1 MKNKFLFFT
10 FFLFAAVFQTKF
22 VSAKNISIY
31 TDSDSIKYAG
41 APSIGISGNKKLE
54 IVSPNAGD
62 SYKWFR
68 NNAVIP
74 GATLSNYTAT
84 LIGEYYVE
92 VRKNSTNFTKSNIVK
107 LTEITTI
114 EASFSFT
121 TNGVCT
127 NIPIVFTGTST
138 GNSLTYEWDFGD
150 PNSGGSNTS
159 TIQNPSHTFVG
170 TIGSGNQNFN
180 VKLTVTDNN
189 GVNSIVT
196 KVITTKQLPD
206 ANLGGTGKLT
216 YNGLPYFRVC
226 SPNPSNFTFVNLSST
241 NNIEY
246 TIDWGDNSP
255 LYTSNNFTSSLT
267 HNYKVGI
274 DTLTYTVKGV
284 NGCVSSQIYYVFVGS
299 NPAGNIVPRGN
310 TTICTDQ
317 ELTFD
322 ISGIDNNT
330 PGTTYKITFND
341 GTSPI
346 TLVHPLIDK
355 FITHK
360 FTKNSCGASS
370 SLANS
375 FTVSFEA
382 ANPCGTTP
390 GSAGGIFVS
399 DKPKAQF
406 DIVNQTKICVNNS
419 LTFSNKSTGTSVTS
433 SSCTNGPIIWKI
445 TPSTGWS
452 IINGTNGRDFNQTD
466 PTIWQT
472 GGQNLNVR
480 FTQPGEYKISLKIG
494 TTSCGVDSLEK
505 TICVN
510 PTPTAAFD
518 LDKSTGC
525 APLIVKT
532 TNNSNTPIC
541 GNNDYTWSVTYTD
554 SQGCAGTSSFSYL
567 NSTSAKFTNPEFQF
581 NNAGTYSIS
590 LTTKN
595 ADGTG
600 CSVTS
605 AIKTITVKA
614 KPIVSINGVSS
625 VCLGANLALGST
637 VKNCYSTIAET
648 YLWSFPGANITS
660 SNDAIPPN
668 INYST
673 AGTKIITLDVTNECG
688 TTTITKTITVNSAPS
703 VNVISDKILCP
714 SNNQPIIIFTNV
726 SNISGVTYN
735 WTRTAGNIGLIPLT
749 GSSNIPSF
757 NATNS
762 GSTAI
767 TSTIT
772 VTPTLNGCI
781 GTPVTFTITVN
792 PSSPVANAGV
802 DQKICNKTETV
813 LSGNNPGTFVGTWTR
828 TSGPADIIFEDAN
841 KFNTKVTGLTANQ
854 TYGFRWTITGI
865 GSCPATFDDV
875 VIFNRPDVTSANA
888 GIDATVCDYVL
899 SPLQNNTFTLQG
911 NLNTSR
917 AYETG
922 TWTILN
928 KPSGNTPTFSNNNP
942 NNKNAILGNLIPGTY
957 ELVWTTSNDAGC
969 ISSTDN
975 VIIKVYS
982 KPTAGSTTKPTEIC
996 TGESIT
1002 LSNTGA
1008 IGEILE
1014 WQYSLNINGPW
1025 ISIPDSKKSSI
1036 TDANVTTTRYYRFK
1050 IVSQSPLCN
1059 NTYFY
1064 EVGFVKVNLLSV
1076 GGTANGAQTLCS
1088 KTNSGAVNVSGNIG
1102 SVVRWESSSDDITFT
1117 AIPNSVNSTY
1127 NYSNIPATTYFRAV
1141 IKSGTCTEAKST
1153 SVKITLGENAIQAKA
1168 GNDQK
1173 ICNQTEVTLLGNDAG
1188 SFLGTWT
1195 QISGT
1200 AVTFEDA
1207 NKFNTKVTGLTANQT
1222 YGFRWTITGIGS
1234 CPATFDDVV
1243 IFNRPDVTS
1252 ANAGIDATVCDY
1264 VLSPLQNNTFTLQG
1278 NLNTSRAYETGTW
1291 TILNKPSGNTPT
1303 FSNNNPN
1310 NKNAIL
1316 GNLIPGTYE
1325 LVWTTSNDAGCIS
1338 STDNV
1343 IIKVYSKPTA
1353 GSTTKPTE
1361 ICTGESITL
1370 SNTGAIGEIL
1380 EWQYSLNINGPWI
1393 SIPDSKKSSITD
1405 ANVTTT
1411 RYYRFKIVS
1420 QSPLCNNTYFYE
1432 VGFVKVN
1439 LLSVGGTANGAQ
1451 TLCSKTN
1458 SGAVNVSGNIGSV
1471 VRWESSSDD
1480 ITFTA
1485 IPNSVN
1491 STYNYSN
1498 IPATTYFRAVIK
1510 SGTCTEAKST
1520 SVKITLGENVA
1531 TANAGPNQTLCNF
1544 IGKITLAANSVND
1557 ATTKWTQISG
1567 PTISFDNDNL
1577 ANSEVNIT
1585 QNGTYIFEW
1594 EISNSV
1600 CLSSKSR
1607 VTIFNYPP
1615 LVNQITGSSTFCFGQ
1630 QVTITGN
1637 TPTGGDGNYA
1647 YSWEKSIDNS
1657 SWQVITNE
1665 TSKNLSFVTQNTIY
1679 VRRVVKSNVCLDNS
1693 TAVLITVLPTIVNN
1707 TVSANQEI
1715 CIGKASQIIT
1725 GSTPTGGN
1733 NFYAYSWEKSL
1744 DDNVWIVIA
1753 GITTKDYQ
1761 PTNVLINT
1769 YFRRIVTS
1777 NVCIDAQKSTS
1788 NIVKI
1793 TVRPNAI
1800 SDFTTVATSACIPF
1814 NLASVITATAHPN
1827 ENLSYEW
1834 FANGQVIGNTSSFP
1848 GYIITNDGDI
1858 VKIKLVTIS
1867 KYGCNSDTKEITFST
1882 TKNVVASFIKDKQK
1896 GCGPLTVKFTNN
1908 SSPLNG
1914 VSYTWDFGN
1923 GQTSNLANPPT
1934 IIFASHPLNRDT
1946 TYIIKLIA
1954 KTSCSETLFKDS
1966 ITVRPKPVSIFSP
1979 DVTIGCSP
1987 LAIKFTNQSKGIPNM
2002 YTFDFGN
2009 GDKIT
2014 KTDNSVVNYTY
2025 LTNKTDTFTV
2035 KLYAQ
2040 NECGIDSSFYNIIVY
2055 PNTIKPEL
2063 VIDGNSR
2070 FGCAPLKVKFY
2081 NNSEGANSFLWDF
2094 NDGTTSTTSV
2104 SPGTL
2109 DHIFKTPGTYIVKL
2123 TATNGCAIAS
2133 TTEKITVYEQ
2143 PIASFQNDKLQYCV
2157 GEDVL
2162 FTNSSPSN
2170 FTFIWDF
2177 SDGITSNEVN
2187 PKHKFSKSGD
2197 FNVKLTAFKSYQDGT
2212 LCSTVI
2218 NKTISVISQPIATF
2232 TTNSNILNCAPFT
2245 LKVNATPSNSSGGV
2259 EWDFGDPS
2267 SVNNLSQGFS
2277 SSHTFTIP
2285 GVYKIKSIAYNK
2297 TGCADSTEQIIR
2309 ITESPMAEFETADTL
2324 ICGSSKIIQFNN
2336 KSTYGGTGILS
2347 YRWYINNTLISN
2359 QKNITYNFNTPTNV
2373 VLPFIYEV
2381 KLIVLS
2387 TIGCPDTVIHKV
2399 RFNPIPKADFSI
2411 SKNIDCAPFIAKIIN
2426 NSTFADNF
2434 KWYLNGVLVSTLRTP
2449 NSILL
2454 DIPNKIFN
2462 IKLVTGNIYGC
2473 RLDSIEKT
2481 ISTYPKPKTLFSVN
2495 DSVSCNGKLDLIT
2508 TNKSLGAA
2516 SYIWNFGDTTPEST
2530 AISPKHTYGIPGTY
2544 KLRLISYNGFCRD
2557 TSIVDIKIS
2566 PVPKAAYIVN
2576 KTDGCTKLDVQFQNI
2591 SDNAKTYLWDFGDG
2605 SFSTSKNP
2613 LHTFNYQNSP
2623 FSIKLIAFGEN
2634 GCADTTVKINFIRV
2648 STPPQANFEILPD
2661 SIIKIPDYTFNYKN
2675 TSKGSPVKFLWD
2687 FGNGKISKEENPSHT
2702 YADTGAYK
2710 VKLIVSNIEGC
2721 TDTISKIV
2729 KINGVPGYLFIPN
2742 AFEPGNEKQEI
2753 RTFRIKGSGM
2763 SEFNIKIF
2771 NKWGE
2776 LIWQSNL
2783 LNKDGEP
2790 IESWDGTMKGL
2801 PAPQG
2806 VYVWSVSAKFIDGS
2820 IWKGMK
2826 YTQGSQ
2832 LRTGPLHLI
2841 R

>member
-1 MKNKFLFFT
+1 MKNKFLFFI
-10 FFLFAAVFQTKF
+10 FFLFAAFFQTNF
-22 VSAKNISIY
+22 ANAKNTIIY

-41 APSIGISGNKKLE
+41 APSIGVSGNKKLE

-68 NNAVIP
+68 NNTVIS

-84 LIGEYYVE
+84 SIGEYYVE
-92 VRKNSTNFTKSNIVK
+92 VRKNSTNFTKSNTVK
-107 LTEITTI
+107 LTEITTV

-127 NIPIVFTGTST
+127 NIPIIFTGTST

-170 TIGSGNQNFN
+170 TIGGGNQDFN

-206 ANLGGTGKLT
+206 ATLNDFNSTIPFTNCQTGG
-216 YNGLPYFRVC
+216 
-226 SPNPSNFTFVNLSST
+226 ST
-241 NNIEY
+241 NN
-246 TIDWGDNSP
+246 
-255 LYTSNNFTSSLT
+255 FTLTVTNSSLT
-267 HNYKVGI
+267 KTTNSLYEINWGDGSSVFSSSTLNTLTHTYTGLKFYTLTFKVTSANGCVTTKTQEVFNGSNPSVPYANPGGTQGCGPY
-274 DTLTYTVKGV
+274 TLELPISKDVNNTLGTTYTVFFSDGSPSQTYLNPPDTIKHVFAKSSCGFTSIGGFQNAFYV
-284 NGCVSSQIYYVFVGS
+284 RIVATNPCNSSAITIEPIRVSTKPIANFTTSTNKICL
-299 NPAGNIVPRGN
+299 NKNISFSN
-310 TTICTDQ
+310 TTVAG
-317 ELTFD
+317 
-322 ISGIDNNT
+322 S
-330 PGTTYKITFND
+330 
-341 GTSPI
+341 
-346 TLVHPLIDK
+346 
-355 FITHK
+355 FITNNACSTT
-360 FTKNSCGASS
+360 TK
-370 SLANS
+370 
-375 FTVSFEA
+375 
-382 ANPCGTTP
+382 
-390 GSAGGIFVS
+390 
-399 DKPKAQF
+399 
-406 DIVNQTKICVNNS
+406 
-419 LTFSNKSTGTSVTS
+419 SNWE
-433 SSCTNGPIIWKI
+433 IY
-445 TPSTGWS
+445 PSTGWTVLS
-452 IINGTNGRDFNQTD
+452 GSLGISNPSNNPSDWGSTTLNINFNTIGNYTIKLITSNNCGTN
-466 PTIWQT
+466 I
-472 GGQNLNVR
+472 
-480 FTQPGEYKISLKIG
+480 I
-494 TTSCGVDSLEK
+494 EK

-510 PTPTAAFD
+510 PIPTAAFD

-525 APLIVKT
+525 GPLVVKT
-532 TNNSNTPIC
+532 TNNSNSPIC

-567 NSTSAKFTNPEFQF
+567 NSTSAKSTNPEFQF

-600 CSVTS
+600 CSDTS

-875 VIFNRPDVTSANA
+875 VIFNRPDVTTANA
-888 GIDATVCDYVL
+888 GIDAIVCDYVL

-922 TWTILN
+922 TWSILN
-928 KPSGNTPTFSNNNP
+928 KPSGNMPTFSNNNP

-957 ELVWTTSNDAGC
+957 ELVWTISNDAGC

-996 TGESIT
+996 IGESIT

-1025 ISIPDSKKSSI
+1025 IGIPDSKKSST

-1050 IVSQSPLCN
+1050 IASESPLCN

-1064 EVGFVKVNLLSV
+1064 EVGFVKVNPLSV

-1117 AIPNSVNSTY
+1117 AIPNSANSTY
-1127 NYSNIPATTYFRAV
+1127 NYSNIT
-1141 IKSGTCTEAKST
+1141 
-1153 SVKITLGENAIQAKA
+1153 
-1168 GNDQK
+1168 
-1173 ICNQTEVTLLGNDAG
+1173 
-1188 SFLGTWT
+1188 
-1195 QISGT
+1195 
-1200 AVTFEDA
+1200 
-1207 NKFNTKVTGLTANQT
+1207 
-1222 YGFRWTITGIGS
+1222 
-1234 CPATFDDVV
+1234 
-1243 IFNRPDVTS
+1243 
-1252 ANAGIDATVCDY
+1252 
-1264 VLSPLQNNTFTLQG
+1264 
-1278 NLNTSRAYETGTW
+1278 
-1291 TILNKPSGNTPT
+1291 
-1303 FSNNNPN
+1303 
-1310 NKNAIL
+1310 
-1316 GNLIPGTYE
+1316 
-1325 LVWTTSNDAGCIS
+1325 
-1338 STDNV
+1338 
-1343 IIKVYSKPTA
+1343 
-1353 GSTTKPTE
+1353 
-1361 ICTGESITL
+1361 
-1370 SNTGAIGEIL
+1370 
-1380 EWQYSLNINGPWI
+1380 
-1393 SIPDSKKSSITD
+1393 
-1405 ANVTTT
+1405 
-1411 RYYRFKIVS
+1411 
-1420 QSPLCNNTYFYE
+1420 
-1432 VGFVKVN
+1432 
-1439 LLSVGGTANGAQ
+1439 
-1451 TLCSKTN
+1451 
-1458 SGAVNVSGNIGSV
+1458 
-1471 VRWESSSDD
+1471 
-1480 ITFTA
+1480 
-1485 IPNSVN
+1485 
-1491 STYNYSN
+1491 
-1498 IPATTYFRAVIK
+1498 ATTYFRAVIK

-1615 LVNQITGSSTFCFGQ
+1615 LVNQITGISTFCFGQ

-1679 VRRVVKSNVCLDNS
+1679 VRRIVKSNVCLDNS
-1693 TAVLITVLPTIVNN
+1693 TAVLITVLPTIANN

-1744 DDNVWIVIA
+1744 DNNVWIVIA

-1769 YFRRIVTS
+1769 CFRRIVTS

-1793 TVRPNAI
+1793 TVRSNAI
-1800 SDFTTVATSACIPF
+1800 SDFITVATSACIPF
-1814 NLASVITATAHPN
+1814 NLASVITATAHSD

-1914 VSYTWDFGN
+1914 ASYTWDFGN

-1934 IIFASHPLNRDT
+1934 IIFASQPLNRDT

-1987 LAIKFTNQSKGIPNM
+1987 LAIKFTNQSKGIPNI

-2143 PIASFQNDKLQYCV
+2143 PIASFQNNKLQYCV

-2177 SDGITSNEVN
+2177 NDGITSNEVN

-2197 FNVKLTAFKSYQDGT
+2197 FNVKLTAFKSYPDGT
-2212 LCSTVI
+2212 FCSTVI
-2218 NKTISVISQPIATF
+2218 TKTISVISQPIATF
-2232 TTNSNILNCAPFT
+2232 STNSNILNCAPFT

-2324 ICGSSKIIQFNN
+2324 ICGPSKIIQFNN
-2336 KSTYGGTGILS
+2336 KSTYGGTGTLS

-2359 QKNITYNFNTPTNV
+2359 QKNVTYNFNTSTNV

-2411 SKNIDCAPFIAKIIN
+2411 SKNIDCAPFIANIIN

-2530 AISPKHTYGIPGTY
+2530 AISPKHIYGIPGNY

-2557 TSIVDIKIS
+2557 TSIVEIKIS
-2566 PVPKAAYIVN
+2566 PVPKAAYVVN

-2702 YADTGAYK
+2702 YTDTGAYK
-2710 VKLIVSNIEGC
+2710 VKLIVANIEGC